1 MRAEFKL
8 DHEVRDDAMWTGSV
22 PDSYY
27 RHYSDRSARSLL
39 SDADNRIPHPVRR
52 GRAQG
57 KYDDGDGLA
66 RELES
71 LVESNVSLLIEHVG
85 YHII

>member
-8 DHEVRDDAMWTGSV
+8 DYEVRDDAIWAGST

-39 SDADNRIPHPVRR
+39 SDADNRIPKS
-52 GRAQG
+52 GAAQAG
-57 KYDDGDGLA
+57 TGNMMAVTG
-66 RELES
+66 S
-71 LVESNVSLLIEHVG
+71 CGNSNAWLNPTSA
-85 YHII
+85 Y